1 MCVFLNDIDSTQK
14 ETSMGGGS
22 ESRHPAIFYP
32 LIPHP
37 AKIPHNFGANPA
49 NPPKNY
55 AIPELYNI
63 LHILI
68 NLMDKSF
75 FEIL

>member
-1 MCVFLNDIDSTQK
+1 MRTEGLV
-14 ETSMGGGS
+14 GGGS
-22 ESRHPAIFYP
+22 EGSGSRHPAIFYP